1 MMVSH
6 LVDRTPPANLRSLL
20 PILQGSC
27 FVLIETAR
35 FAATSLLIV
44 LGLPLALFLFVAGW
58 DLGGLFTQLAN
69 LSDRYLEADGL
80 RRRCSNCAGGSG
92 MSHPLDLVGE
102 RRPFVDTDH
111 HRRAAPVS
119 LVPGTRRHSVE
130 TSGRGGHR
138 GDTSMLTV
146 RAYC

>member
-20 PILQGSC
+20 PFLQGSC

-69 LSDRYLEADGL
+69 LSDRYLEAEKW
-80 RRRCSNCAGGSG
+80 RR
-92 MSHPLDLVGE
+92 
-102 RRPFVDTDH
+102 
-111 HRRAAPVS
+111 
-119 LVPGTRRHSVE
+119 
-130 TSGRGGHR
+130 
-138 GDTSMLTV
+138 
-146 RAYC
+146 

>member
-20 PILQGSC
+20 PFLQGSC

-80 RRRCSNCAGGSG
+80 RRSLFSQDLKGCFLALAGAVTLFR
-92 MSHPLDLVGE
+92 MPRFLRRLAADLDNHPA
-102 RRPFVDTDH
+102 R
-111 HRRAAPVS
+111 
-119 LVPGTRRHSVE
+119 
-130 TSGRGGHR
+130 
-138 GDTSMLTV
+138 
-146 RAYC
+146 

>member
-69 LSDRYLEADGL
+69 LSGRYLEADGL
-80 RRRCSNCAGGSG
+80 RRSLFSQDLKGCFLILAGAVTLLR
-92 MSHPLDLVGE
+92 MPRFLKRLAADLDNHPAREANRD
-102 RRPFVDTDH
+102 
-111 HRRAAPVS
+111 
-119 LVPGTRRHSVE
+119 
-130 TSGRGGHR
+130 
-138 GDTSMLTV
+138 
-146 RAYC
+146 

>member
-20 PILQGSC
+20 PFLQGTC

-80 RRRCSNCAGGSG
+80 RRSLFSQDLKGCFLALAGAVTLFR
-92 MSHPLDLVGE
+92 MPRFLRRLAADLDNHPAREAKRD
-102 RRPFVDTDH
+102 
-111 HRRAAPVS
+111 
-119 LVPGTRRHSVE
+119 
-130 TSGRGGHR
+130 
-138 GDTSMLTV
+138 
-146 RAYC
+146 

>member
-6 LVDRTPPANLRSLL
+6 LADRIPSASLRSLL
-20 PILQGSC
+20 PFLQGTC
-27 FVLIETAR
+27 FVLIEIAR

-80 RRRCSNCAGGSG
+80 RRSLFSQDLKGCFLVLAGAVTLLR
-92 MSHPLDLVGE
+92 MPRFLKRLAADLDNHPAREANRD
-102 RRPFVDTDH
+102 
-111 HRRAAPVS
+111 
-119 LVPGTRRHSVE
+119 
-130 TSGRGGHR
+130 
-138 GDTSMLTV
+138 
-146 RAYC
+146 